1 MSAARTS
8 RRQAQRGFLV
18 EEAEREVLVRVADR
32 VAARLL
38 GAVAA
43 VEHAPREAEERLHE
57 RRVLVVVAEAA
68 VDGGAREAASAG
80 GRASVLSTRS
90 PYQRPVELG
99 GVEVV
104 AFVAR
109 VALGLAA
116 GDERDERDDED
127 DDGDALVGARGH
139 ANHRRA
145 SAWKPKLRQ
154 AGLAARDVEGD
165 AVARAGERARVDVE
179 AAPAVVV
186 ADARAQLLDAVD
198 VDAEVDEAVGR
209 FARVVV
215 VQAGVDDERVA
226 ERHLAVAER
235 RRRGDRRARGGRGAG
250 DSRSPWCGARR
261 AGRRRASR
269 SWGRRSSGS
278 IAAEDARVGGA
289 AP

>member
-1 MSAARTS
+1 MSATS
-8 RRQAQRGFLV
+8 DVGRQAQRGFLV
-18 EEAEREVLVRVADR
+18 EEAERAG
-32 VAARLL
+32 ACARSRP
-38 GAVAA
+38 GGGPPARGSGT
-43 VEHAPREAEERLHE
+43 VEHAPRQAEERLHE

-68 VDGGAREAASAG
+68 VDGGAREATSAG

-154 AGLAARDVEGD
+154 AGLAALTSKRD

-186 ADARAQLLDAVD
+186 ADVRAQLLDAVD
-198 VDAEVDEAVGR
+198 VDDEVDEAVGR
-209 FARVVV
+209 SCAR
-215 VQAGVDDERVA
+215 
-226 ERHLAVAER
+226 
-235 RRRGDRRARGGRGAG
+235 
-250 DSRSPWCGARR
+250 SSR
-261 AGRRRASR
+261 AGRRRRRACRRAAPRCSRASSAR
-269 SWGRRSSGS
+269 AIGGHEQAAARAVVDLEGAALDALA
-278 IAAEDARVGGA
+278 AAEPA
-289 AP
+289 AACGSPKHG